1 MVGQGY
7 AVVDAHCHVYP
18 AKIAE
23 RAVQGTDTFYGLHS
37 VCRGTVQDLME
48 EGLAHG
54 VDHFVIQ
61 SVATTPKQVTGIN
74 EFIAEEV
81 AQGKGRL
88 TGLGTLHPESEDLT
102 GDVRRIVRLG
112 LHGVKLHPDIQR
124 FKIDDFRFLRIYELC
139 EEEGLPILMH
149 TGDHR
154 YDFSNPNRMLPI
166 LEIFEGL
173 TVVGAHLG
181 GWSVWE
187 DAERMLAGAPNFYVD
202 SSSCFG
208 FLPPE
213 RVRELILR
221 FGTDRVLFGTDYPMW
236 HPREELASL
245 LSLGFSEEDMR
256 RMLAENAKKVFSIA
270 E

>member
-1 MVGQGY
+1 MLAGRYVI
-7 AVVDAHCHVYP
+7 DAHCHIYP
-18 AKIAE
+18 ERIAA
-23 RAVQGTDTFYGLHS
+23 RAVRGTDEFYGLHS
-37 VCRGTVQDLME
+37 LCKGTAQDLVE
-48 EGLAHG
+48 EGVAHG

-81 AQGKGRL
+81 AKGEGRL
-88 TGLGTLHPESEDLT
+88 TGLGTLHPESEDLA
-102 GDVRRIVRLG
+102 GDVRRILRLG

-124 FKIDDFRFLRIYELC
+124 FKIDDYRFLRIYELC

-154 YDFSNPNRMLPI
+154 YDFSNPNRMRPI

-187 DAERMLAGAPNFYVD
+187 DAERMLADMPNFYVD
-202 SSSCFG
+202 TSSCFG
-208 FLPPE
+208 FLLPE

-236 HPREELASL
+236 HPKEELASL
-245 LSLGFSEEDMR
+245 LSLGFSEEELR
-256 RMLAENAKKVFSIA
+256 QMLAENAKKVFSITV
-270 E
+270 